1 MGVVLATASTAQ
13 KARRAAVKAA
23 ARVRVVARS

>member
-1 MGVVLATASTAQ
+1 VVLANAATVE

-23 ARVRVVARS
+23 ARVRVVG

>member
-1 MGVVLATASTAQ
+1 MCVVLANAATVE

-23 ARVRVVARS
+23 ARVRVVA